1 MEEMHSELKQQILI
15 IVTLFWGKYK
25 QTERKNTIKKLND
38 LLLLTATGAE
48 QEQQNITGIG
58 GSAWHLYPTQITRR
72 SKDKI

>member
-1 MEEMHSELKQQILI
+1 MEEMYSELKQQILI
-15 IVTLFWGKYK
+15 ILTLFWGNLNK
-25 QTERKNTIKKLND
+25 QKERTPLKKLND

-58 GSAWHLYPTQITRR
+58 GSTWHLYPTQITRG